1 MLYILHSPG
10 WKPITFGKYKSGE
23 GMQKDEVAVHQDQ
36 SHQPHL
42 LAPKGFADSTCYTQR
57 EIGLSQDQPTTI
69 YISRPALCLF
79 SYVLCTKDEFY
90 TF

>member
-10 WKPITFGKYKSGE
+10 WKPIIFGKYKSGE

-42 LAPKGFADSTCYTQR
+42 LAPKGFADSTLHPEGNRVKPGSTNHD
-57 EIGLSQDQPTTI
+57 LH
-69 YISRPALCLF
+69 ISPSPLPVFLCL
-79 SYVLCTKDEFY
+79 VH
-90 TF
+90 